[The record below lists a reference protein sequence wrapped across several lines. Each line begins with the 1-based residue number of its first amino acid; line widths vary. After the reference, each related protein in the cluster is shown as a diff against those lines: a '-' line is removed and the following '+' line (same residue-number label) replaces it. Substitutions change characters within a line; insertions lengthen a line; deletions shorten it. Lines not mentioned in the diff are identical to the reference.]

1 MENKM
6 ISEIYVLDGDSA
18 EIVPAA
24 MDADMRSGKTRYMI
38 GETGCVI
45 GFQNDADMVLFKLA
59 LPDGWTNVSVFDLA
73 VAMPAEPSVIREI
86 IAPVLEQCD
95 LTNRVTI
102 ADFTEIFL
110 PTVDDHRRML
120 QRIIALGCDAI
131 CA

>member
-1 MENKM
+1 ML
-6 ISEIYVLDGDSA
+6 SEIYVIDGDSA

-38 GETGCVI
+38 GETGCII

-59 LPDGWTNVSVFDLA
+59 LPDGWTNVSASDLTVVMA
-73 VAMPAEPSVIREI
+73 AEPCVVREI
-86 IAPVLEQCD
+86 IAPVLDHCE
-95 LTNRVTI
+95 LNNRVQI
-102 ADFTEIFL
+102 ADFVEIYF

-120 QRIIALGCDAI
+120 QRIIDLGFDAI